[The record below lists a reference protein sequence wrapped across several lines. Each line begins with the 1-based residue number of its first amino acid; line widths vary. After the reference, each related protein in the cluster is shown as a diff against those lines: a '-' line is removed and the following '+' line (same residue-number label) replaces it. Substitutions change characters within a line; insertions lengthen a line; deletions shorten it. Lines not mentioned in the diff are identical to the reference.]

1 MLPAILLPGVAVTL
15 ILLAALLLATLGIV
29 SYFLGIRNN
38 LIGLR
43 NSLDRSYF
51 DMDIL
56 LKQRH
61 DEIPNLVET
70 VKGYMQHEQQ
80 TLLAVTQ
87 ARTDSMNASSVAQK
101 AVADLK
107 VASALHNLFAV
118 AENYPQLK
126 ANENFLKLQNRIT
139 ELEERIAD
147 RREFFNDDVNTYN
160 TRIGQ
165 IPDVFVAS
173 FMNMKRREMF
183 KVSEQDRSQV
193 EVNFH
198 DQSATRA

>member
-1 MLPAILLPGVAVTL
+1 MGGSIITGLAFFLFAAGVLIYTVILYNGLV
-15 ILLAALLLATLGIV
+15 
-29 SYFLGIRNN
+29 R
-38 LIGLR
+38 LR
-43 NSLDRSYF
+43 NENDRAWANI
-51 DMDIL
+51 DVL

-80 TLLAVTQ
+80 TLLAVTE
-87 ARTDSMNASSVAQK
+87 ARASSMSASSVGQK
-101 AVADLK
+101 AVADLQ
-107 VASALHNLFAV
+107 VASALRGLFAV

-126 ANENFLKLQNRIT
+126 ANQNFLKLQNRIT

-165 IPDVFVAS
+165 IPEVFVAS
-173 FMNMKRREMF
+173 FMALKPRQMF
-183 KVSEQDRSQV
+183 QVSDEDRKLI
-193 EVNFH
+193 EVRF
-198 DQSATRA
+198 QGQGAAGV

>member
-1 MLPAILLPGVAVTL
+1 MGGSIITGLAFFLFAAGVLIYTVILYNGLV
-15 ILLAALLLATLGIV
+15 
-29 SYFLGIRNN
+29 R
-38 LIGLR
+38 LR
-43 NSLDRSYF
+43 NENDRAWANI
-51 DMDIL
+51 DVL

-80 TLLAVTQ
+80 TLLAVTE
-87 ARTDSMNASSVAQK
+87 ARASSMSASSVGQK
-101 AVADLK
+101 ALADLQ
-107 VASALHNLFAV
+107 VASALRGLFAV

-126 ANENFLKLQNRIT
+126 ANQNFLKLQNRIT

-165 IPDVFVAS
+165 IPEVFVAS
-173 FMNMKRREMF
+173 FMALKPRQMF
-183 KVSEQDRSQV
+183 QVSDEDRKLV
-193 EVNFH
+193 EVRF
-198 DQSATRA
+198 QGQGAAGV

>member
-1 MLPAILLPGVAVTL
+1 MGSSIISALVFVFFIAAVGSYAI
-15 ILLAALLLATLGIV
+15 ILYNGLV
-29 SYFLGIRNN
+29 R
-38 LIGLR
+38 LR
-43 NSLDRSYF
+43 NENDRALANI
-51 DMDIL
+51 DVL

-87 ARTDSMNASSVAQK
+87 ARAASMNAASINQK

-107 VASALHNLFAV
+107 LESALRSLFAV

-126 ANENFLKLQNRIT
+126 ANENFLKLQNRIS

-173 FMNMKRREMF
+173 FMELKPRPMF
-183 KVSEQDRSQV
+183 KVSDEDRRQV
-193 EVNFH
+193 EVSFGR
-198 DQSATRA
+198 ATGA

>member
-1 MLPAILLPGVAVTL
+1 MDSSTITALAFFFFIGGVLIYAVILYNGLV
-15 ILLAALLLATLGIV
+15 
-29 SYFLGIRNN
+29 R
-38 LIGLR
+38 LR
-43 NSLDRSYF
+43 NENDRAWANI
-51 DMDIL
+51 DVL

-87 ARTDSMNASSVAQK
+87 ARADSMNAASVGQK
-101 AVADLK
+101 AVAELK
-107 VASALHNLFAV
+107 IASALHSLFAV
-118 AENYPQLK
+118 AENYPQLN
-126 ANENFLKLQNRIT
+126 ANENFLKLQTRIT

-173 FMNMKRREMF
+173 FMDLKRRELF

-193 EVNFH
+193 EVSFH
-198 DQSATRA
+198 GATRA

>member
-1 MLPAILLPGVAVTL
+1 MDSSAITGLAFLLFAAGIL
-15 ILLAALLLATLGIV
+15 IYIV
-29 SYFLGIRNN
+29 ILFNGLVR
-38 LIGLR
+38 LR
-43 NSLDRSYF
+43 NENDRAWANI
-51 DMDIL
+51 DVL

-70 VKGYMQHEQQ
+70 VKGYMQHEEQ

-87 ARTDSMNASSVAQK
+87 ARAASGNAGSIGQK
-101 AVADLK
+101 AVADLQM
-107 VASALHNLFAV
+107 ASALRGLFAV

-126 ANENFLKLQNRIT
+126 ANTNFLKLQNRIS

-173 FMNMKRREMF
+173 FMNLKPREMF
-183 KVSEQDRSQV
+183 KVSDEDRKLV
-193 EVNFH
+193 EVSFARG
-198 DQSATRA
+198 QRTGV

>member
-1 MLPAILLPGVAVTL
+1 MGGSIITGLAFFLFAAGVLIYTVILYNGLV
-15 ILLAALLLATLGIV
+15 
-29 SYFLGIRNN
+29 R
-38 LIGLR
+38 LR
-43 NSLDRSYF
+43 NENDRAWANI
-51 DMDIL
+51 DVL

-80 TLLAVTQ
+80 TLLAVTE
-87 ARTDSMNASSVAQK
+87 ARASSMSASSVGQK
-101 AVADLK
+101 AVADLQ
-107 VASALHNLFAV
+107 VASALRGLFAV

-126 ANENFLKLQNRIT
+126 ANQNFLKLQNRIT

-165 IPDVFVAS
+165 IPEVFVAS
-173 FMNMKRREMF
+173 FMALKPRQMF
-183 KVSEQDRSQV
+183 QVSDEDRKLV
-193 EVNFH
+193 EVRF
-198 DQSATRA
+198 QGQGAAGV

>member
-1 MLPAILLPGVAVTL
+1 MDSSAISALAFFLFIGGAL
-15 ILLAALLLATLGIV
+15 IYIV
-29 SYFLGIRNN
+29 ILYNGLVR
-38 LIGLR
+38 LR
-43 NSLDRSYF
+43 NENDRAWANI
-51 DMDIL
+51 DVM

-80 TLLAVTQ
+80 TLTALAQ
-87 ARTDSMNASSVAQK
+87 ARAASLNAASIGQK
-101 AVADLK
+101 AVADLQ
-107 VASALHNLFAV
+107 VANALRGVFVV

-126 ANENFLKLQNRIT
+126 ANENFVKLQNRIS

-147 RREFFNDDVNTYN
+147 RREFFNSDVATYN

-173 FMNMKRREMF
+173 FMNLKPRDMF
-183 KVSEQDRSQV
+183 RVSDEDRKLV
-193 EVNFH
+193 EVSF
-198 DQSATRA
+198 QQTAGA

>member
-1 MLPAILLPGVAVTL
+1 MDSSTITALAFFFFIGGVLIYAVILYNGLV
-15 ILLAALLLATLGIV
+15 
-29 SYFLGIRNN
+29 R
-38 LIGLR
+38 LR
-43 NSLDRSYF
+43 NENDRAWANI
-51 DMDIL
+51 DVL

-61 DEIPNLVET
+61 DEIPNLVES
-70 VKGYMQHEQQ
+70 VKGYMQYEQQ

-173 FMNMKRREMF
+173 FMNLKRREMF
-183 KVSEQDRSQV
+183 KVSDQDRSQV

-198 DQSATRA
+198 DQGATRA

>member
-1 MLPAILLPGVAVTL
+1 MGSSVITGLAFFLFFAGVLIYTVILYNGLV
-15 ILLAALLLATLGIV
+15 
-29 SYFLGIRNN
+29 R
-38 LIGLR
+38 LR
-43 NSLDRSYF
+43 NENDRAWANI
-51 DMDIL
+51 DVL

-87 ARTDSMNASSVAQK
+87 ARTASVSAGTISQK
-101 AVADLK
+101 AVADLQM
-107 VASALHNLFAV
+107 VGALRGLFAV

-126 ANENFLKLQNRIT
+126 ANDNFLKLQNRIT

-165 IPDVFVAS
+165 IPEVFLAS
-173 FMNMKRREMF
+173 FMALKPRPMF
-183 KVSEQDRSQV
+183 KVSEEDRRLV
-193 EVNFH
+193 EVSF
-198 DQSATRA
+198 QGQGAAGK

>member
-1 MLPAILLPGVAVTL
+1 MDSSAITGLAFFLFVAGVLTYTV
-15 ILLAALLLATLGIV
+15 ILYNGLV
-29 SYFLGIRNN
+29 R
-38 LIGLR
+38 LR
-43 NSLDRSYF
+43 NENDRAWANI
-51 DMDIL
+51 DVL

-87 ARTDSMNASSVAQK
+87 ARAASMSAASVGQK
-101 AVADLK
+101 AVADLQ
-107 VASALHNLFAV
+107 VASALRGLFAV
-118 AENYPQLK
+118 AENYPQLR

-139 ELEERIAD
+139 ELEERIA
-147 RREFFNDDVNTYN
+147 ELIKSGQAGGFIYN

-173 FMNMKRREMF
+173 FMSLKPRQMF
-183 KVSEQDRSQV
+183 KVSDEDRKLVDVKFASSQA
-193 EVNFH
+193 
-198 DQSATRA
+198 SGT

>member
-1 MLPAILLPGVAVTL
+1 MDSSTITALAFFFFLAGVLIYAVILYNGLV
-15 ILLAALLLATLGIV
+15 
-29 SYFLGIRNN
+29 R
-38 LIGLR
+38 LR
-43 NSLDRSYF
+43 NENDRAWANI
-51 DMDIL
+51 DVL

-87 ARTDSMNASSVAQK
+87 ARADSINASSVAQK

-107 VASALHNLFAV
+107 IASALHSLFAV

-126 ANENFLKLQNRIT
+126 ANQNFLKLQTRIS

-173 FMNMKRREMF
+173 FMNLKRREMF

-193 EVNFH
+193 EVSF
-198 DQSATRA
+198 QGATRS

>member
-1 MLPAILLPGVAVTL
+1 MDSSTITALAFFFFLAGVLIYAVILYNGLV
-15 ILLAALLLATLGIV
+15 
-29 SYFLGIRNN
+29 R
-38 LIGLR
+38 LR
-43 NSLDRSYF
+43 NENDRAWANI
-51 DMDIL
+51 DVL

-87 ARTDSMNASSVAQK
+87 ARADSINASSVAQK

-107 VASALHNLFAV
+107 IASALHSLFAV

-126 ANENFLKLQNRIT
+126 ANQNFLKLQTRIS

-173 FMNMKRREMF
+173 FMNLKRREMF
-183 KVSEQDRSQV
+183 KVSEPDRSQV
-193 EVNFH
+193 EVSFH
-198 DQSATRA
+198 GARS

>member
-1 MLPAILLPGVAVTL
+1 MDSSTITELAFFFFIGGVLIYAVILYNGLV
-15 ILLAALLLATLGIV
+15 
-29 SYFLGIRNN
+29 R
-38 LIGLR
+38 LR
-43 NSLDRSYF
+43 NENDRAWANI
-51 DMDIL
+51 DVL

-198 DQSATRA
+198 DQGATRA